1 MSRIIKRMDI
11 KSNMRTLKMSMI
23 LHMRTLMNLWSHMI
37 SNMSRN
43 TTENTSPTNTT
54 ITMLILNNHMMRTII
69 LDKNIPWILSRNNQK
84 NN

>member
-1 MSRIIKRMDI
+1 MSRIIRRMDI

-23 LHMRTLMNLWSHMI
+23 LHMRTLMKLWSHMI
-37 SNMSRN
+37 SNMRRN
-43 TTENTSPTNTT
+43 TTENTNPTNTT